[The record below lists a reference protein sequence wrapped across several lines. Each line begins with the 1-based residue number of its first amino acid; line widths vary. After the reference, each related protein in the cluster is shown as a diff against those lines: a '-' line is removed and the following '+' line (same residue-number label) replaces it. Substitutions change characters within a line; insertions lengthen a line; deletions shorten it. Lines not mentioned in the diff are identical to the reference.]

1 MQTTLRTYEVFG
13 VWPLESPISTIIKNF
28 TVNSLDLRPATPV
41 ALQEKWNT
49 KIVALFFHTT
59 ILFQIFFISAP
70 FDDFCGAFFFFE
82 ISHGYKSENRD
93 YGVGIFV

>member
-59 ILFQIFFISAP
+59 ILFQIFLYQLRLTISAVL
-70 FDDFCGAFFFFE
+70 FFFE